1 MTISKIIIR
10 VYGIWIDGDNQV
22 LLSDE
27 LHNGSRMTKFPG
39 GGLEPGEGP
48 IDSLRR
54 EWMEEL
60 GVEIE
65 ILDHFYTTDFFQQ
78 SAFHDDA
85 QILSIYYRVVPTGVV
100 NVDVNAYSQ
109 EEEIEV
115 FRKVGL
121 NELSVEDVTFP
132 IDKRVVA
139 LIKML

>member
-10 VYGIWIDGDNQV
+10 VYGVWIDGDNQV

-27 LHNGSRMTKFPG
+27 FHNGIRMTKFPG

-60 GVEIE
+60 GVEID

-78 SAFHDDA
+78 SAFHD
-85 QILSIYYRVVPTGVV
+85 
-100 NVDVNAYSQ
+100 N
-109 EEEIEV
+109 
-115 FRKVGL
+115 
-121 NELSVEDVTFP
+121 
-132 IDKRVVA
+132 
-139 LIKML
+139 

>member
-27 LHNGSRMTKFPG
+27 LHNGLRMTKFPG

-60 GVEIE
+60 GVEID

-85 QILSIYYRVVPTGVV
+85 QILSIYYRIVPRGVV
-100 NVDVNAYSQ
+100 NVDVNANSQ